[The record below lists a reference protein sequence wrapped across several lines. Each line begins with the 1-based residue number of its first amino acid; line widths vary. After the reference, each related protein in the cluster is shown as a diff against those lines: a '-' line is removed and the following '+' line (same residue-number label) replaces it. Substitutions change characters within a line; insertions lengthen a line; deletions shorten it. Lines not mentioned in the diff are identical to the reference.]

1 MKKVLAFTS
10 IRSDYDL
17 MTSLYRL
24 LQASAEFELKL
35 LVSGAHLSSTY
46 GRSVDLIRQDGYD
59 ILLAVETLLDS
70 DSRLSRLK
78 SASLLLQNAL
88 DTVAQYQPDC
98 ILLAGDREDV
108 IMGALMGGFLEIPTI
123 HFYGGDHT
131 QDGHIDN
138 PVRHATSKLV
148 TAHLVSIDEHRQRL
162 LRLGEPPERIFT
174 IGSIALDR
182 FVEHH
187 PMSRSEIREALNIG
201 QGFDRF
207 ALLIFHP
214 VVEEMAQCH
223 LIMQN
228 ILEALIQQG
237 IYTFVSAPN
246 TDPGN
251 KHILSLIDQYRQ
263 HPLFYFY
270 KNLER
275 DIFLSILKNSRFI
288 IGNSSAG
295 ILESASVPIPA
306 INVGQRQQGR
316 KANANVLYCG
326 TSQEAITA
334 ALNQATSADFITMAG
349 SLTNL
354 YGDGR
359 SAEKAL
365 HLLRTVDFKT
375 MLYKKEDPL
384 LARPEADLP

>member
-1 MKKVLAFTS
+1 MKKILAFTS

-17 MTSLYRL
+17 MISLYRL
-24 LQASAEFELKL
+24 LQASPGFELKL

-46 GRSVDLIRQDGYD
+46 GRSVDLIRRDGYE
-59 ILLAVETLLDS
+59 ILLTVETLLDS
-70 DSRLSRLK
+70 DSRLSRVK
-78 SASLLLQNAL
+78 SGSLLLQNAL
-88 DTVAQYQPDC
+88 DTVAQYQPDL

-108 IMGALMGGFLEIPTI
+108 IMGALMGGYLEIPAI

-148 TAHLVSIDEHRQRL
+148 TAHMVSIEEHRQRL
-162 LRLGEPPERIFT
+162 LAMGEPPERIFT

-182 FVEHH
+182 FVEHR
-187 PMSRSEIREALNIG
+187 PLSRPEIREKLQITT
-201 QGFDRF
+201 GFDNF

-223 LIMQN
+223 VIFQN
-228 ILEALIQQG
+228 ILEALSQRG
-237 IYTFVSAPN
+237 IYTFVSFPN

-251 KHILSLIDQYRQ
+251 KHILQLIEQYRQ

-275 DIFLSILKNSRFI
+275 ELFLSILKNCRFM

-306 INVGQRQQGR
+306 INVGQRQRGR
-316 KANANVLYCG
+316 KANANVLYCD
-326 TSQEAITA
+326 TSTEAITA
-334 ALNQATSADFITMAG
+334 ALSQATDDDFISRVRA
-349 SLTNL
+349 LQNL
-354 YGDGR
+354 YGDGH
-359 SAEKAL
+359 SADKAL
-365 HLLRTVDFKT
+365 HLLSTVDFKK

-384 LARPEADLP
+384 QAGMNTGPL

>member
-1 MKKVLAFTS
+1 MKKILALTS

-24 LQASAEFELKL
+24 LQASSDFELKL

-59 ILLAVETLLDS
+59 ILLTVETLLDS
-70 DSRLSRLK
+70 DSRLARLK

-108 IMGALMGGFLEIPTI
+108 IMGALMGGYLEIPTI

-162 LRLGEPPERIFT
+162 IALGEPAERIFT
-174 IGSIALDR
+174 IGSITLDR
-182 FVEHH
+182 FVEHR
-187 PMSRSEIREALNIG
+187 PMSRGAIRQALKIS
-201 QGFDRF
+201 QGFDSF

-214 VVEEMAQCH
+214 VVEEMAHCH
-223 LIMQN
+223 LIFQN
-228 ILEALIQQG
+228 ILESLSSLG
-237 IYTFVSAPN
+237 IHTFVSAPN

-251 KHILSLIDQYRQ
+251 RHILSLIDQYRN

-275 DIFLSILKNSRFI
+275 DLFLSILKNSRFM

-306 INVGQRQQGR
+306 INVGQRQRGR
-316 KANANVLYCG
+316 KANANVLYCE
-326 TSQEAITA
+326 TTRPAITV
-334 ALNQATSADFITMAG
+334 ALEQATSDSFISMVQ
-349 SLTNL
+349 SLRNL
-354 YGDGR
+354 YGDGH
-359 SAEKAL
+359 SAEQAL
-365 HLLRTVDFKT
+365 HLLRTVDFKQ
-375 MLYKKEDPL
+375 MLLKKEDPL
-384 LARPEADLP
+384 NVRTDSACC